1 MRFTL
6 PIWSLV
12 VASLSPLACGS
23 NSSPPPPICMDLEMY
38 SPTTVTPLSFATDIY
53 PIMSDSVSS
62 YGCSMTLICH
72 GTPPQKIDPQMT
84 KTLSFVDPAATVKA
98 ALLMDAVHAPGMAR
112 VAPGSVKDSFMA
124 YKLSGKDGLSCVNSK
139 CSASAGIGTAPCGD
153 PMPSLGTLPDAD
165 RTKVLDWIAQGAA
178 D

>member
-1 MRFTL
+1 MRLPLTL
-6 PIWSLV
+6 WSMAAV
-12 VASLSPLACGS
+12 SLSLLGCGS
-23 NSSPPPPICMDLEMY
+23 SSTPPAQICMDLEAY
-38 SPTTVTPLSFATDIY
+38 SPTTVTPYSFATDIY

-98 ALLMDAVHAPGMAR
+98 ALLMNAVHAPNMKR

-124 YKLSGKDGLSCVNSK
+124 YKLSGKTALSCVNSM

-153 PMPSLGTLPDAD
+153 AMPSLGVLPDAD
-165 RTKVLDWIAQGAA
+165 RTKILDWIAQGAA